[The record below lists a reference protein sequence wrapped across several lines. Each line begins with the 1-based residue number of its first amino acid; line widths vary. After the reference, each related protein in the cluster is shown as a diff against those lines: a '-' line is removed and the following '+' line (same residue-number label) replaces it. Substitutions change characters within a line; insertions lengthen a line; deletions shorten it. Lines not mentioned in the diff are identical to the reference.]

1 MSDPSPADTP
11 AGSPDDCLFCRIAR
25 GELAADIVLET
36 DDVVV
41 FRDINP
47 QAPTHLLVIPRK
59 HIPSLEEA
67 GDEDGALLGKVYLA
81 ARDAARKEGIAHDGY
96 RTVLNTGRN
105 GGQVVF
111 HLHVHLLGGRALGW
125 PPG

>member
-1 MSDPSPADTP
+1 MSDTTPNDTP
-11 AGSPDDCLFCRIAR
+11 PDSHADCIFCKIAR
-25 GELAADIVLET
+25 GEMNADIVLEN

-59 HIPSLEEA
+59 HIPSLEDA
-67 GDEDGALLGKVYLA
+67 ADEDGELLGKVYLA
-81 ARDAARKEGIAHDGY
+81 ARDAARKEGIAHEGY
-96 RTVLNTGRN
+96 RTVLNTGAN

-111 HLHVHLLGGRALGW
+111 HLHVHLLGGRAMGW